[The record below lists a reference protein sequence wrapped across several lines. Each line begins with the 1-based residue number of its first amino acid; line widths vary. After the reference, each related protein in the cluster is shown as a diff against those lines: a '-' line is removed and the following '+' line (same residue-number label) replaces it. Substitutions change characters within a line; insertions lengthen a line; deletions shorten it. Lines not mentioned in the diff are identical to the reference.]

1 MKIVY
6 DYQILCNQRYGGVS
20 RYFYEIVSRI
30 SKEPTCKVDFPVL
43 FSNNYY
49 FEKYFDRKS
58 IEKYRYR
65 STKLVNTLNKLNIK
79 RMNKNKY
86 DIIHPTYYDPYIINK
101 FSGKLVLTV
110 YDMIHEIYPD
120 EFSKRDKTVEYKRNM
135 ILAADKIIAISESTK
150 RDILKFYPQ
159 IDPMKISVIYLGNS
173 LTTINNISKIEFPKK
188 YILFVG
194 RRETYKNFNSF
205 VKAFAKVSNDRNN
218 LHLVCAGGG
227 KFNDEELALL
237 KELGIGERVKQQF
250 FSDDELAQAYSS
262 AVCFVFPSKY
272 EGFGIPVLEAF
283 ACQCPTLL
291 SNRSSLPEVGGNA
304 ALYFDPD
311 DLDDMANQMERV
323 IDDKELCNQLIGLG
337 LERLKLF
344 NWDRIAGQTL
354 ELYKSIL

>member
-6 DYQILCNQRYGGVS
+6 DYQILCNQRYGGIS

-30 SKEPTCKVDFPVL
+30 SKDSTCKVDIPVF
-43 FSNNYY
+43 FSTNYY
-49 FEKYFDRKS
+49 FEKYFERKS

-65 STKLVNTLNKLNIK
+65 SAIVVNKLNKLNIK

-120 EFSKRDKTVEYKRNM
+120 EFSKEDKTIEFKREM

-150 RDILKFYPQ
+150 RDILTFYPQ
-159 IDPMKISVIYLGNS
+159 IDPEKISVIYLGNS
-173 LTTINNISKIEFPKK
+173 LTTKNTTTKIELPKK

-205 VKAFAKVSNDRNN
+205 VKAFAKISNDINN
-218 LHLVCAGGG
+218 LNLVCAGGG
-227 KFNDEELALL
+227 KFNDEELELL
-237 KELGIGERVKQQF
+237 KELDIEERVKQQF

-311 DLDDMANQMERV
+311 DIDDMANQMERV
-323 IDDKELCNQLIGLG
+323 MDDKELCNQLIELG
-337 LERLKLF
+337 QERLKLF